1 MTAWFEDLKQEFI
14 DKAKIHGSVTLC
26 ETELNTDGTGDVPHA
41 IIKIR
46 VNKPKEDKA
55 YKASLNPY
63 KTNSKSEK
71 EI

>member
-1 MTAWFEDLKQEFI
+1 MTAWFESIKQEFI

-46 VNKPKEDKA
+46 VNKPKTRDVAREPHSSQD
-55 YKASLNPY
+55 
-63 KTNSKSEK
+63 
-71 EI
+71 